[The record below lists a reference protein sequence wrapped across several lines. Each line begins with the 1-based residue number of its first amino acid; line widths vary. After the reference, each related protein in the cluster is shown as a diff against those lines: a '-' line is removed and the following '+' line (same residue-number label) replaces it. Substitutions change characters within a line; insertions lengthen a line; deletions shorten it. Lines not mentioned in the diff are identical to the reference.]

1 MGIKKIGE
9 LGVLVLA
16 SGLIS
21 TNAFADKA
29 TAASAQ
35 SNPMSQFII
44 LGFFLL
50 FLYFMIIRP
59 QTKRA
64 KEHKTLVESILVD
77 DEVVTSGGVIG
88 KITKVGDSFLK
99 IAIAEGVE
107 VYIQKGMI
115 ASSLPKG
122 TIKAL

>member
-1 MGIKKIGE
+1 MNIKKIVE
-9 LGVLVLA
+9 LGAFALI
-16 SGLIS
+16 LIS

-29 TAASAQ
+29 TAGAQ

-64 KEHKTLVESILVD
+64 KDHKALVESILVG
-77 DEVVTSGGVIG
+77 DEVVTSGGILG
-88 KITKVGDSFLK
+88 KVTKVGDNFLRLE
-99 IAIAEGVE
+99 IAEGIE

-115 ASSLPKG
+115 VSSLPKG
-122 TIKAL
+122 TLKSL